1 MTKRI
6 TLRNSRQ
13 FSEEFKRTV
22 VQDYEKGQFSVLEL
36 SQLYQLHTTIIYRW
50 IQKYSSYNKRK
61 IKVVEMADSSKQ
73 KLKDLHKRIEELE
86 RIVGQKQLN
95 IDFLE
100 KMIELAN
107 AHYRI
112 DIKKNSDTPPSTGSE
127 KTSKQ

>member
-6 TLRNSRQ
+6 TLRSSRV
-13 FSEEFKRTV
+13 FSAEFKQTL
-22 VQDYEKGQFSVLEL
+22 VQDYEKGQFSVSEL
-36 SQLYQLHTTIIYRW
+36 SKLYQVHTTIIYRW

-73 KLKDLHKRIEELE
+73 KLKDLQKRVEELE
-86 RIVGQKQLN
+86 RAVGQKQLN

-107 AHYRI
+107 TLYGI
-112 DIKKNSDTPPSTGSE
+112 DIKKNSDTPPSTGSDQ
-127 KTSKQ
+127 TSKH

>member
-6 TLRNSRQ
+6 TLANRRL
-13 FSEEFKRTV
+13 FSEEFKLTV
-22 VQDYEKGQFSVLEL
+22 VQDYERGQFSVLEL
-36 SQLYQLHTTIIYRW
+36 AKLYQVHTTIIYRW

-73 KLKDLHKRIEELE
+73 KLKDLQKRIEDLE
-86 RIVGQKQLN
+86 RAVGQKQLN

-107 AHYRI
+107 THYGI

-127 KTSKQ
+127 QTSKH

>member
-6 TLRNSRQ
+6 TLRNSRV
-13 FSEEFKRTV
+13 FSAEFKQTL
-22 VQDYEKGQFSVLEL
+22 VQDYEKGQFSVSEL
-36 SQLYQLHTTIIYRW
+36 SKLYQIHTTIIYRW

-73 KLKDLHKRIEELE
+73 KLKDLQKRVEELE
-86 RIVGQKQLN
+86 RAVGQKQLN

-107 AHYRI
+107 TLYGI
-112 DIKKNSDTPPSTGSE
+112 DIKKNSDTPPSTGSDQ
-127 KTSKQ
+127 TSKH

>member
-6 TLRNSRQ
+6 TLRSSRQ

-36 SQLYQLHTTIIYRW
+36 SQLYQIHTTIIYRW

-73 KLKDLHKRIEELE
+73 KLKDLHKRIEDLE

-107 AHYRI
+107 AHYSI

>member
-6 TLRNSRQ
+6 TLRSSRV
-13 FSEEFKRTV
+13 FSAEFKQTL
-22 VQDYEKGQFSVLEL
+22 VQDYEKGQFSVSEL
-36 SQLYQLHTTIIYRW
+36 SKLYQIHTTIIYRW

-73 KLKDLHKRIEELE
+73 KLKDLQKRVEELE
-86 RIVGQKQLN
+86 RAVGQKQLN

-107 AHYRI
+107 TLYGI
-112 DIKKNSDTPPSTGSE
+112 DIKKNSDTPPSTGSDQ
-127 KTSKQ
+127 TSKH

>member
-6 TLRNSRQ
+6 TLRNSRV
-13 FSEEFKRTV
+13 FSTEFKQTL
-22 VQDYEKGQFSVLEL
+22 VQDYEKGQFSVSEL
-36 SQLYQLHTTIIYRW
+36 SKLYQIHTTIIYRW

-73 KLKDLHKRIEELE
+73 KLKDLQKRVEELE
-86 RIVGQKQLN
+86 RAVGQKQLN

-107 AHYRI
+107 TLYGI
-112 DIKKNSDTPPSTGSE
+112 DIKKNSDTPPSTGSDQ
-127 KTSKQ
+127 TSKH

>member
-6 TLRNSRQ
+6 TLRSSRV
-13 FSEEFKRTV
+13 FSAEFKQTL
-22 VQDYEKGQFSVLEL
+22 VQDYEKGQFSVSEL
-36 SQLYQLHTTIIYRW
+36 SKLYQIHTTIIYRW

-73 KLKDLHKRIEELE
+73 KLKDLQKRVEELE
-86 RIVGQKQLN
+86 RAVGQKQLN

-107 AHYRI
+107 THYGI
-112 DIKKNSDTPPSTGSE
+112 DIKKNSDTPPSTGSDQ
-127 KTSKQ
+127 TSKH

>member
-6 TLRNSRQ
+6 TLRSSRL

-22 VQDYEKGQFSVLEL
+22 VQDYEKGQFSVLEM
-36 SQLYQLHTTIIYRW
+36 SQLYQIHTTIIYRW

-73 KLKDLHKRIEELE
+73 KLKDLHKRIEDLE
-86 RIVGQKQLN
+86 RIIGQKQLN

-107 AHYRI
+107 AHYSI
-112 DIKKNSDTPPSTGSE
+112 DIKKNSDTLPSTGSE